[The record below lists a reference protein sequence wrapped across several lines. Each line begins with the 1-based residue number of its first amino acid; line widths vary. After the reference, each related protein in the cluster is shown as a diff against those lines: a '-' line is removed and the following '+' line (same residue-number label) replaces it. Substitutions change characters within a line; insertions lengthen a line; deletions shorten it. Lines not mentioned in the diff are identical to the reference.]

1 MFKNNCL
8 DPPPPHRDSLLNH
21 SRLMKQLYSFN
32 FSCISAAEVY
42 VGLDKETE
50 AMACVKEANLLFPH
64 SPDVLF
70 QVRSIYMNEMIT
82 NTLWP

>member
-1 MFKNNCL
+1 MFKNNYL
-8 DPPPPHRDSLLNH
+8 VPPPKRQFIKSLKTWWN
-21 SRLMKQLYSFN
+21 N
-32 FSCISAAEVY
+32 FTVLIFRVFSAAEVY

-70 QVRSIYMNEMIT
+70 QVRSIYRFTWMR
-82 NTLWP
+82 